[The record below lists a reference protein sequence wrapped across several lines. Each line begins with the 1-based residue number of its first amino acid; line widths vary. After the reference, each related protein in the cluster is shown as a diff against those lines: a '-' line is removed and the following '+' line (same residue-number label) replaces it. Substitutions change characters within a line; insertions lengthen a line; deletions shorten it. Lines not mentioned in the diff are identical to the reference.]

1 MKEKLFDLLKE
12 AIREA
17 DEYCLPLEIKLDLIL
32 DSGDTFEEISLFEN
46 YADKL
51 LANEDHKKN
60 FFVYSNTVEESLEA
74 LKADIYDRKE
84 EFNLLEV
91 IRYLRKVLDRKKFSG
106 DLESARAKY
115 ADIIDQSI
123 TTVQEAEDKS

>member
-1 MKEKLFDLLKE
+1 ME
-12 AIREA
+12 A
-17 DEYCLPLEIKLDLIL
+17 
-32 DSGDTFEEISLFEN
+32 LFEA
-46 YADKL
+46 YKP
-51 LANEDHKKN
+51 
-60 FFVYSNTVEESLEA
+60 
-74 LKADIYDRKE
+74 DIYDRKE

-123 TTVQEAEDKS
+123 TTVQEAEDKKAGFSIKQSRKLISANLTLTSFRKSLENRIQAH